1 MYKGNKKIEDLILT
15 RSQINTS
22 VLSETTNQV
31 IQREIDNYTRVL
43 EQDKRKFFRLQES
56 KNETIRE
63 YQNKVK
69 ELDQLKSK

>member
-1 MYKGNKKIEDLILT
+1 
-15 RSQINTS
+15 
-22 VLSETTNQV
+22 
-31 IQREIDNYTRVL
+31 VL